1 MNYFEIQSKLEDKW
15 QGRGAK
21 GMLVAGLLVAF
32 THEIFG
38 IASALFLIIN
48 VAVCWF
54 MYKTELNAALMIINQ
69 KKKKRR
75 NKKNRN

>member
-1 MNYFEIQSKLEDKW
+1 MNYFEIQSKLEGKW
-15 QGRGAK
+15 QDRGAK

-32 THEIFG
+32 THEILG
-38 IASALFLIIN
+38 IASTLFFIIN